1 MKRRF
6 NLASLILILFTAGPG
21 IVVFLGYLVPSL
33 SFLSDLVP
41 GLDAIQQGLIGLAI
55 IIGTTVLIL
64 GGGINVLAVHLN
76 KIRHLQSGWIYSL
89 FLLLGFVVMLIA
101 GLSGGPD
108 NELVS
113 LIFKHVQFPLQAT
126 LFSLLAFFVA
136 TAAYRAFRLRS
147 LESLAFLL
155 VAVVVLLGQIP
166 GWASD
171 SLRETLPW
179 LREWMLTKVA
189 LGGARGIMLG
199 MALGTVV
206 VGIRLLIGIDRPYAD

>member
-21 IVVFLGYLVPSL
+21 IVVFLGYLVPGL
-33 SFLSDLVP
+33 GFLNDLVP
-41 GLDAIQQGLIGLAI
+41 GLDVIQQGLIGLAI

-64 GGGINVLAVHLN
+64 GGGINVLAFHLN

-89 FLLLGFVVMLIA
+89 FLLLGFVIMLIA

-179 LREWMLTKVA
+179 LREWILTKVA